1 MLFCNWLWEL
11 LCKWNT
17 IIHLKIIIPFG
28 GTCIGIWGDTCTVPI
43 LPPPPTPPRECI
55 TSSLLELTWQ
65 PHLQADQ
72 KNNQTDDH
80 SSNVLRAPHQVKVYC
95 HWNTRGNRRVS
106 TPLGANLGETLLEKN
121 MQLFLHFPQERVQH
135 VKNKLQIPV
144 VHSFWFPC
152 LWVAFSTPDCR
163 NWGFPKWR
171 FHSPSWNH
179 QVPFQ
184 SSCRKT

>member
-1 MLFCNWLWEL
+1 M
-11 LCKWNT
+11 
-17 IIHLKIIIPFG
+17 IPFG
-28 GTCIGIWGDTCTVPI
+28 STCIGIWGDTCIVPI
-43 LPPPPTPPRECI
+43 SLPLPPPRGESI
-55 TSSLLELTWQ
+55 TSSYLELTWQ

-72 KNNQTDDH
+72 KNNRTDDH

-106 TPLGANLGETLLEKN
+106 TPLVANLRETLLEKN
-121 MQLFLHFPQERVQH
+121 MQLFLHFPQAQVQH